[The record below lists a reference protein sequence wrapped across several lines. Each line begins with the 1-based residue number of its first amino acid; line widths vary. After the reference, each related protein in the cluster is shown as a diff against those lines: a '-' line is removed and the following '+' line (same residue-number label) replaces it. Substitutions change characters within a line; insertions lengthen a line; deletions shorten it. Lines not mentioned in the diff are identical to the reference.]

1 MTKQIADDQT
11 RNAIVC
17 SGAQTDGTNANALR
31 AINTVAIA
39 NNAVRIS
46 GQRRMTPAAPNA

>member
-17 SGAQTDGTNANALR
+17 SGAQTDGTNAKALR
-31 AINTVAIA
+31 AINTAAIA